1 MPKIMQ
7 RLFVAYS
14 KDELDAKGKELSEVT
29 LEYEDVEN
37 AKKAVEKLKSI
48 ALQAQLDSAHKGG
61 VDTAKLAVKLSFALA
76 NLINGE

>member
-1 MPKIMQ
+1 MAEHLKKAEPKPQQHLKKATPEQTIA
-7 RLFVAYS
+7 RLAA
-14 KDELDAKGKELSEVT
+14 EL
-29 LEYEDVEN
+29 
-37 AKKAVEKLKSI
+37 AVEKLKSI